1 MNDLCLL
8 YRVFNA
14 IRLPLLFLAF
24 MGASLQAQEFRT
36 YVGESGAVW
45 ESPTNWNPNLVPD
58 SITEGARIEG
68 ALVNVGS
75 DIVISALEALGSA
88 RIVINQDNSLTTST
102 MILGGTLDGTGTV
115 RIVESGIIGGGQ
127 GNGFEQLTVINDG
140 TLTINQL
147 FMKNSARFENKNT
160 ILLFDGSSIDDNDL
174 LFPPVPPSVINTGFI
189 RKEAGTGTATFSAP
203 FDNQLEVFCGEGL
216 LRVAGGGVN
225 SGQFRTETPGIIRL
239 MSREIV
245 FEDGST
251 IIGDG
256 ETRLAAKMSVPDG
269 VTVPVNNFTLA
280 SSGFIGGE
288 GTVKLSGNSL
298 EFESGKLGDAVLVQV
313 TNGAE
318 LAVKGGTQTNLE
330 GTSEL
335 HINTGGTIVFDE
347 AGSALVNNGTA
358 TLRVDGSL
366 EFSDDGDINNNGPIN
381 NFSYLTIINNG
392 SITKTGGTGES
403 LLVARDYSGGGTLRV
418 ETGTLRAPYSG
429 LTLSGT
435 IEVLEG
441 TTLRGGSS
449 LIFGDSSTLRGGGT
463 IRATTVVFSGPTQ
476 PGQSIGTLAV
486 TGKAELSSTATLE
499 IELGA
504 GNASDRLSTS
514 GTLSLDGT
522 LVVSLENGFNPVPG
536 NVWTILS
543 GSAVSGTF
551 SEVSLPVPAEG
562 FEYVLAYG
570 DVAVVVAYERT
581 ENFRKALE
589 GATGESILPGS
600 DLIPFA
606 GQDADG
612 DRLPN
617 LLEWAIGTDLASPDA
632 DPGFEIVDFSVD
644 GPVTFTFRYPYNEAA
659 LEAGIGIQG
668 AATPEGPYAGKSPS
682 SSQTETVDGITYRVE
697 ELVLAGEDDSRYFR
711 LTVELE

>member
-1 MNDLCLL
+1 MKNACSL
-8 YRVFNA
+8 YRFSYV
-14 IRLPLLFLAF
+14 IRLLLLTFAF
-24 MGASLQAQEFRT
+24 VGAEAQAQEFRT

-75 DIVISALEALGSA
+75 DIVISALEALGAA
-88 RIVINQDNSLTTST
+88 RIVVNQDNSLTTST

-127 GNGFEQLTVINDG
+127 GNGIEQLTVINDG

-147 FMKNSARFENKNT
+147 FMKNSARLENKNT
-160 ILLFDGSSIDDNDL
+160 ILLFDGSSVDDNDL
-174 LFPPVPPSVINTGFI
+174 LSPPVPPSVINTGFI
-189 RKEAGTGTATFSAP
+189 RKEAGTGTGTFSAP
-203 FDNQLEVFCGEGL
+203 LDNQLEVFCGEGL

-225 SGQFRTETPGIIRL
+225 SGQFRTESPGIIRL
-239 MSREIV
+239 MSREMV
-245 FEDGST
+245 FAEGAS

-256 ETRLAAKMSVPDG
+256 ETRLTAKMTVPAD
-269 VTVPVNNFTLA
+269 VTVPANNFTLA

-288 GTVKLSGNSL
+288 GTVQLSGTSL

-313 TNGAE
+313 TNEAE
-318 LAVKGGTQTNLE
+318 LAVKGGTQTNME

-335 HINTGGTIVFDE
+335 HINTGGKIVFDE

-366 EFSDDGDINNNGPIN
+366 EFSNDGDINNNGPIN

-403 LLVARDYSGGGTLRV
+403 LLVARDYSGSGTLRV

-429 LTLSGT
+429 LTLTGT

-449 LIFGDSSTLRGGGT
+449 LIFGDSATIRGGGT

-486 TGKAELSSTATLE
+486 TGKGELTSTATLE
-499 IELGA
+499 IELGS
-504 GNASDRLSTS
+504 GNTSDRLSAS
-514 GTLSLDGT
+514 GTFSLDGA
-522 LVVSLENGFNPVPG
+522 LDVSLEDGFNPVAG

-543 GSAVSGTF
+543 GSAISGTF
-551 SEVSLPVPAEG
+551 SQISLPVAADG
-562 FEYVLAYG
+562 FEYVVAYG
-570 DVAVVVAYERT
+570 DAAVVVAYERT

-589 GATGESILPGS
+589 AATGVSILPGT

-606 GQDADG
+606 GLDADG

-632 DPGFEIVDFSVD
+632 NPAFEIVDFSVD
-644 GPVTFTFRYPYNEAA
+644 GPVTFTFRYPYNEEA

-682 SSQTETVDGITYRVE
+682 SSQTETVDGISYRIE
-697 ELVLAGEDDSRYFR
+697 ELVLPVEDDSRYFR
-711 LTVELE
+711 LSVELE